1 MTDDRA
7 GRSGGGRHWRRRPGR
22 PARSGGSSGP
32 AGAVGTA
39 STTAARAGAAEPIT
53 YPEWVARYDTL
64 DDDRRAVIARRVD
77 ALGDPPTFSV
87 VLPVH
92 DPPTELLR
100 AAVDSVR
107 AQLYPHWEL
116 CIADDGSR
124 DPAVVRLLDDCAD
137 GDQRIKV
144 VHRAE
149 NGHISA
155 ASNTALT
162 VATGRWVAFLDHDDL
177 LAPHALAL
185 MAVHLA
191 DHPDAGVAYSDE
203 DLVDYGGQP
212 VASYFKPA
220 FDPLLLLAQNH
231 VCHLA
236 VVRRDLVGQVG
247 GLREG
252 YEGSQDWDLLLR
264 VTAGLD
270 RDQVVHVPHVLYHWR
285 TYPAST
291 ASSLGAKPY
300 TRPAPAGGPSGTT
313 WPAHRARP
321 RSTRCPASAG
331 TGCRGRRRR
340 RRHWSASW
348 SGRPTSRRCARCL
361 QSIWVRTTYPS
372 YEIVVVTT
380 GTTAAAV
387 RVLLDRE
394 AGRIVVA
401 DASGPDQADRPGD
414 VDQSGGQPDGRYT
427 LFNRGAARASG
438 DVLCFLDE
446 ATEIV
451 SPDWLDVLVGHV
463 SQPGVGVAGA
473 TIYDDDGRLRHA
485 GLVLGLG
492 GIAGPI
498 HEGLDRLDIGYWG
511 RAAAPRHVSAV
522 AADCFVVRR
531 DAWERAGGFDAAH
544 LPVTYGDVDLCL
556 RLRDAGWA
564 TVWTPFAELVSHRSA
579 RSDMATAA
587 DEPGDEPQAE
597 AEAARYM
604 RQRWGPA
611 LDDDPAYSPNLSL
624 ERGDGRPACPPRVAW
639 SLPSSS
645 RSASLAGGPGSRRP
659 AGRACYLT
667 QLILSCV
674 R

>member
-1 MTDDRA
+1 VTDDRA
-7 GRSGGGRHWRRRPGR
+7 GRSGGGRRWRHRLVRPD
-22 PARSGGSSGP
+22 RSFDPVGAVDTVPTATPGTATP
-32 AGAVGTA
+32 AGTD
-39 STTAARAGAAEPIT
+39 EPIT

-64 DDDRRAVIARRVD
+64 DEDRRAAIACQVD
-77 ALGDPPTFSV
+77 ALADPPTFSV

-100 AAVDSVR
+100 AAIDSVR
-107 AQLYPHWEL
+107 AQLYGHWEL

-124 DPAVVRLLDDCAD
+124 DPAVVRLLDDCA
-137 GDQRIKV
+137 GADQRVKV

-155 ASNTALT
+155 ASNTALAL
-162 VATGRWVAFLDHDDL
+162 ATGRWVAFLDHDDL

-191 DHPDAGVAYSDE
+191 DRPDAGVAYSDE

-236 VVRRDLVGQVG
+236 VVRRDLVEQVG

-300 TRPAPAGGPSGTT
+300 AAGAGWQAVRDHLAGSPSAATVDPVPGLGWNRVSWPVPEPAPLVSIVIRASDE
-313 WPAHRARP
+313 PAL
-321 RSTRCPASAG
+321 
-331 TGCRGRRRR
+331 
-340 RRHWSASW
+340 
-348 SGRPTSRRCARCL
+348 ARCL

-372 YEIVVVTT
+372 YEVVVVTT
-380 GTTAAAV
+380 GATTAAGRA
-387 RVLLDRE
+387 LLDRE
-394 AGRIVVA
+394 AGRVVVV
-401 DASGPDQADRPGD
+401 DAGPEVD
-414 VDQSGGQPDGRYT
+414 VDARDTAGRAAGPPDGR
-427 LFNRGAARASG
+427 FAVDNDGAARASG

-451 SPDWLDVLVGHV
+451 SPEWLDVLVGHV
-463 SQPGVGVAGA
+463 AQPGIGVAGA
-473 TIYDDDGRLRHA
+473 TLYDDDGRLRHA

-492 GIAGPI
+492 GVAGPV

-522 AADCFVVRR
+522 GADGLVVRR
-531 DAWERAGGFDAAH
+531 DAWEQAGGFDAAH
-544 LPVTYGDVDLCL
+544 LPADYGDVDLCL
-556 RLRDAGWA
+556 RLRDAGWS
-564 TVWTPFAELVSHRSA
+564 TVWTPFAELISHRPH
-579 RSDMATAA
+579 RSDAVRTP
-587 DEPGDEPQAE
+587 DEPGD
-597 AEAARYM
+597 AAGADAVRYM

-624 ERGDGRPACPPRVAW
+624 ERGDCSPACPPRTRG
-639 SLPSSS
+639 L
-645 RSASLAGGPGSRRP
+645 RS
-659 AGRACYLT
+659 T
-667 QLILSCV
+667 
-674 R
+674 

>member
-1 MTDDRA
+1 VVTDDRA
-7 GRSGGGRHWRRRPGR
+7 GRSGGGRHWRHWL
-22 PARSGGSSGP
+22 ARSGRSSSL

-39 STTAARAGAAEPIT
+39 GTTPPWADTAEPIT

-64 DDDRRAVIARRVD
+64 DDDRLAAIARRVD
-77 ALGDPPTFSV
+77 ALADPPTFSV

-107 AQLYPHWEL
+107 AQLYGHWEL

-137 GDQRIKV
+137 GDQRVKV

-155 ASNTALT
+155 ASNTGLAL
-162 VATGRWVAFLDHDDL
+162 ATGRWVAFLDQDDL

-191 DHPDAGVAYSDE
+191 DRPDAGVAYSDE
-203 DLVDYGGQP
+203 DLVDYGGRP

-236 VVRRDLVGQVG
+236 VVRRDLVEQVG

-300 TRPAPAGGPSGTT
+300 AAGAGWRAVRDHLAGSSTAATVDPVPGLGWNRVSWPVPEPAPLVSIVVRASDEPSL
-313 WPAHRARP
+313 
-321 RSTRCPASAG
+321 
-331 TGCRGRRRR
+331 
-340 RRHWSASW
+340 
-348 SGRPTSRRCARCL
+348 ARCL

-380 GTTAAAV
+380 GATAAAV

-394 AGRIVVA
+394 TGRIVVA
-401 DASGPDQADRPGD
+401 DAADLDDADRDPDRPGD
-414 VDQSGGQPDGRYT
+414 VDHSTAQPDGRYA
-427 LFNRGAARASG
+427 LFNRGAVRAAG
-438 DVLCFLDE
+438 DVFCFLDE

-451 SPDWLDVLVGHV
+451 SPDWLEVLVGHV

-473 TIYDDDGRLRHA
+473 TIYDDEGRLRHA

-492 GIAGPI
+492 GVAGPV

-522 AADCFVVRR
+522 AADGLVVRR

-544 LPVTYGDVDLCL
+544 LPAAYGDVDLCL

-564 TVWTPFAELVSHRSA
+564 TVWTPFAELVSHRPR
-579 RSDMATAA
+579 RSDTAPDEPDEPDEPDDAA
-587 DEPGDEPQAE
+587 DVDAV
-597 AEAARYM
+597 RYM

-624 ERGDGRPACPPRVAW
+624 ERGDCSPACPPRAQVGT
-639 SLPSSS
+639 
-645 RSASLAGGPGSRRP
+645 SATLRR
-659 AGRACYLT
+659 T
-667 QLILSCV
+667 
-674 R
+674 

>member
-1 MTDDRA
+1 VTDDRA
-7 GRSGGGRHWRRRPGR
+7 GRSGGGRHWRHWLGR
-22 PARSGGSSGP
+22 SERSSSP
-32 AGAVGTA
+32 AGAAGTA
-39 STTAARAGAAEPIT
+39 STTATRADTTEPIT

-64 DDDRRAVIARRVD
+64 DDDRRAAIARQVD

-124 DPAVVRLLDDCAD
+124 DPAVVRLLDDCAG
-137 GDQRIKV
+137 GDQRVKV

-155 ASNTALT
+155 ASNTALAL
-162 VATGRWVAFLDHDDL
+162 ATGRWVAFLDHDDL

-191 DHPDAGVAYSDE
+191 DRPDAGVAYSDE

-236 VVRRDLVGQVG
+236 VVRRDLVEQVG

-300 TRPAPAGGPSGTT
+300 AAGAGWRAVRDHLAGSPSAATVDPVPGLGWNRVSWPLPEPAPLVSIVVRASDE
-313 WPAHRARP
+313 PAL
-321 RSTRCPASAG
+321 
-331 TGCRGRRRR
+331 
-340 RRHWSASW
+340 
-348 SGRPTSRRCARCL
+348 ARCL

-394 AGRIVVA
+394 TGRVVVA

-492 GIAGPI
+492 GVAGPV

-522 AADCFVVRR
+522 AADGLVVRR
-531 DAWERAGGFDAAH
+531 DAWARVGGFDAAH
-544 LPVTYGDVDLCL
+544 LPATYGDVDLCL

-564 TVWTPFAELVSHRSA
+564 TVWTPFAELVSHRPP
-579 RSDMATAA
+579 RSDAATATDGRDDA
-587 DEPGDEPQAE
+587 ATAK

-604 RQRWGPA
+604 RQRWGHV

-624 ERGDGRPACPPRVAW
+624 DRGDCSPACPPRAP
-639 SLPSSS
+639 L
-645 RSASLAGGPGSRRP
+645 GP
-659 AGRACYLT
+659 RA
-667 QLILSCV
+667 
-674 R
+674 

>member
-7 GRSGGGRHWRRRPGR
+7 GRSGGGRHWRHWL
-22 PARSGGSSGP
+22 ARSGRSSSP
-32 AGAVGTA
+32 AGVVGTA
-39 STTAARAGAAEPIT
+39 ATTAPWADIAEPIT
-53 YPEWVARYDTL
+53 YPEWVARYDAL
-64 DDDRRAVIARRVD
+64 DDDRLAAVARQVD
-77 ALGDPPTFSV
+77 ALADPPTFSV

-100 AAVDSVR
+100 AAIDSVR
-107 AQLYPHWEL
+107 AQLYPRWEL

-124 DPAVVRLLDDCAD
+124 DPAVVRLLDDCAG
-137 GDQRIKV
+137 GDQRVKV

-155 ASNTALT
+155 ASNTALAL
-162 VATGRWVAFLDHDDL
+162 ATGRWVAFLDHDDL

-191 DHPDAGVAYSDE
+191 DRPDAGVAYSDE
-203 DLVDYGGQP
+203 DLVDYGGEP

-236 VVRRDLVGQVG
+236 VVRRDLVEQVG

-300 TRPAPAGGPSGTT
+300 AAGAGWRAVRDHLAGSSTAATVDPVPGLGWNRVSWPLPEPAPLVSIVVLASDEPSL
-313 WPAHRARP
+313 
-321 RSTRCPASAG
+321 
-331 TGCRGRRRR
+331 
-340 RRHWSASW
+340 
-348 SGRPTSRRCARCL
+348 ARCL

-372 YEIVVVTT
+372 YEVVVVTT

-387 RVLLDRE
+387 RALLDRE
-394 AGRIVVA
+394 AGRVVVA

-451 SPDWLDVLVGHV
+451 SPEWLDVLVGHV

-473 TIYDDDGRLRHA
+473 TIYDASGRLRHA

-492 GIAGPI
+492 GVAGPI

-511 RAAAPRHVSAV
+511 RAAAPRHVAAV
-522 AADCFVVRR
+522 GGDGLVVRR
-531 DAWERAGGFDAAH
+531 DAWERVAGFDAAH
-544 LPVTYGDVDLCL
+544 LPADYGDVDFCL
-556 RLRDAGWA
+556 RLRDAGWS
-564 TVWTPFAELVSHRSA
+564 TVWTPFAELISHRLPRTDA
-579 RSDMATAA
+579 ATATDGPGNAA
-587 DEPGDEPQAE
+587 DAE
-597 AEAARYM
+597 AEAGRYM

-624 ERGDGRPACPPRVAW
+624 ERGDCRPACPPRAQVGTAPH
-639 SLPSSS
+639 SGVR
-645 RSASLAGGPGSRRP
+645 RS
-659 AGRACYLT
+659 
-667 QLILSCV
+667 
-674 R
+674 